1 MIGGDVMSKKVT
13 IYLED
18 DTYTK
23 ISTSYKIRNFR
34 TMSELVET
42 ALKEWLAKG
51 MGQEVSGFLSKQ
63 LIAQIQSTIWMSE
76 QRLNRTLFKIA
87 VSDTELKHVLVSGF
101 KRIDPDFLDKVADKS
116 LREVRQ
122 KNGILDLKAVVEE
135 IEDER
140 ERQAFLHGEE

>member
-1 MIGGDVMSKKVT
+1 MSKKVT
-13 IYLED
+13 VYLED
-18 DTYTK
+18 DTYAK

>member
-1 MIGGDVMSKKVT
+1 MSKKVT

-18 DTYTK
+18 DTYAK

-87 VSDTELKHVLVSGF
+87 VSDTELKYVLVNGY
-101 KRIDPDFLDKVADKS
+101 KRIDPDFLDKVYDKS
-116 LREVRQ
+116 VREVRQ
-122 KNGILDLKAVVEE
+122 KNGILDLRSVVEE
-135 IEDER
+135 IQDER
-140 ERQAFLHGEE
+140 ERQEFLREEE

>member
-1 MIGGDVMSKKVT
+1 MSKKVT
-13 IYLED
+13 VYLED
-18 DTYTK
+18 DTYAK

-87 VSDTELKHVLVSGF
+87 VSDTELKYVLVNGY
-101 KRIDPDFLDKVADKS
+101 KRIDPDFLDKVYDKS
-116 LREVRQ
+116 VREVRQ

>member
-1 MIGGDVMSKKVT
+1 MSKKVT

>member
-1 MIGGDVMSKKVT
+1 MSKKVT
-13 IYLED
+13 VYLED
-18 DTYTK
+18 DTYAK

-87 VSDTELKHVLVSGF
+87 VSDTELKYVLVNGY
-101 KRIDPDFLDKVADKS
+101 KRIDPDFLDKVYDKS
-116 LREVRQ
+116 VREVRQ
-122 KNGILDLKAVVEE
+122 KNGILDLKSVVEE
-135 IEDER
+135 IQDER
-140 ERQAFLHGEE
+140 ERQEFLRQEE

>member
-1 MIGGDVMSKKVT
+1 MSKKVT
-13 IYLED
+13 VYLED
-18 DTYTK
+18 DTYAK

-87 VSDTELKHVLVSGF
+87 VSDTELKYVLVNGY
-101 KRIDPDFLDKVADKS
+101 KRIDPDFLDKVYDKS
-116 LREVRQ
+116 VREVRQ
-122 KNGILDLKAVVEE
+122 KNGILDLRSVVEE
-135 IEDER
+135 IQDER
-140 ERQAFLHGEE
+140 ERQEFFREEE

>member
-1 MIGGDVMSKKVT
+1 MSKKVT

-87 VSDTELKHVLVSGF
+87 VSDTELKYVLVNGY
-101 KRIDPDFLDKVADKS
+101 KRIDPDFLDKVYDKS
-116 LREVRQ
+116 VREVRQ

>member
-1 MIGGDVMSKKVT
+1 MSKKVT

-18 DTYTK
+18 DTYAK

-87 VSDTELKHVLVSGF
+87 VSDTELKYVLVNGY
-101 KRIDPDFLDKVADKS
+101 KRIDPDFLDKVYDKS
-116 LREVRQ
+116 VREVRQ
-122 KNGILDLKAVVEE
+122 KNGILDLRSVVEE
-135 IEDER
+135 IQDER
-140 ERQAFLHGEE
+140 ERQEFFREEE

>member
-1 MIGGDVMSKKVT
+1 MSKKVT
-13 IYLED
+13 VYLED
-18 DTYTK
+18 DTYAK

-87 VSDTELKHVLVSGF
+87 VSDTELKYVLVNGY
-101 KRIDPDFLDKVADKS
+101 KRIDPDFLDKVYDKS
-116 LREVRQ
+116 VREVRQ
-122 KNGILDLKAVVEE
+122 KNGILDLRSVVEE
-135 IEDER
+135 IQDER
-140 ERQAFLHGEE
+140 ERQEFLREEE

>member
-1 MIGGDVMSKKVT
+1 MSKKVT

-18 DTYTK
+18 DTYAK

-87 VSDTELKHVLVSGF
+87 VSDTELKYVLVNGY
-101 KRIDPDFLDKVADKS
+101 KRIDPDFLDKVYDKS
-116 LREVRQ
+116 VREVRQ

>member
-1 MIGGDVMSKKVT
+1 MSKKVT
-13 IYLED
+13 VYLED
-18 DTYTK
+18 DTYAK

-87 VSDTELKHVLVSGF
+87 VSDTELKYVLVNGY
-101 KRIDPDFLDKVADKS
+101 KRIDPDFLDKVYDKS
-116 LREVRQ
+116 VREVRQ
-122 KNGILDLKAVVEE
+122 KNGILDLKSVVEE
-135 IEDER
+135 IQDER
-140 ERQAFLHGEE
+140 ERQEFLREEE

>member
-1 MIGGDVMSKKVT
+1 MSKKVT
-13 IYLED
+13 VYLED
-18 DTYTK
+18 DTYAK

-87 VSDTELKHVLVSGF
+87 VSDTELKYVLVNGY
-101 KRIDPDFLDKVADKS
+101 KRIDPDFLDKVYDKS
-116 LREVRQ
+116 VREVRQ
-122 KNGILDLKAVVEE
+122 KNGILDLKSVVEE
-135 IEDER
+135 IQDER
-140 ERQAFLHGEE
+140 ERQEFFREEE

>member
-1 MIGGDVMSKKVT
+1 MSKKVT
-13 IYLED
+13 VYLED
-18 DTYTK
+18 DTYAK

-87 VSDTELKHVLVSGF
+87 VSDTELKYVLVNGY
-101 KRIDPDFLDKVADKS
+101 KRIDPDFLDKVYDKS
-116 LREVRQ
+116 VREVRQ
-122 KNGILDLKAVVEE
+122 KNGILDLRSVVEE
-135 IEDER
+135 IQDER
-140 ERQAFLHGEE
+140 ERQEFLRQEE

>member
-1 MIGGDVMSKKVT
+1 MSKKVT

-87 VSDTELKHVLVSGF
+87 VSDTELKYVLVNGY
-101 KRIDPDFLDKVADKS
+101 KRIDPDFLDKVYDKS
-116 LREVRQ
+116 VREVRQ
-122 KNGILDLKAVVEE
+122 KNGILDLRSVVEE
-135 IEDER
+135 IQDER
-140 ERQAFLHGEE
+140 ERQEFLREEE